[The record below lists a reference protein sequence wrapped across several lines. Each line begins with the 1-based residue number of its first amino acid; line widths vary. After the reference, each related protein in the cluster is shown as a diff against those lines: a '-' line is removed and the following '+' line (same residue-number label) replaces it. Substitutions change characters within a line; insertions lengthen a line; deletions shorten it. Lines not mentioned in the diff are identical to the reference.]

1 MERAEIMTIAE
12 TIREQLVG
20 TTNRNVLY
28 SWGTQGFAATLY
40 RNMATL
46 QFKVNG
52 RIFQGHVLI
61 SYNPSDYYEIYL
73 LNNKG
78 EICISDMAYF
88 DQLGEIIDTA
98 VESGTDAD
106 EYNKFCKKERDKLF
120 CGQF

>member
-61 SYNPSDYYEIYL
+61 SYNPS
-73 LNNKG
+73 
-78 EICISDMAYF
+78 
-88 DQLGEIIDTA
+88 
-98 VESGTDAD
+98 V
-106 EYNKFCKKERDKLF
+106 
-120 CGQF
+120 